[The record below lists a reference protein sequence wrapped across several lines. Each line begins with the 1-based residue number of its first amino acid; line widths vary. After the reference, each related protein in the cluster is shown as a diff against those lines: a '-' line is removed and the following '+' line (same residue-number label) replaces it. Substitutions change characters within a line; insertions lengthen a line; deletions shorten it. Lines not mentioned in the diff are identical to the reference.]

1 MGRVENKVALV
12 TGAGSGLG
20 RSSAL
25 RLAEEGARVVVT
37 DLNAEGGAET
47 VAQITAAGGDA
58 FFLQHNVAEEE
69 QWLSVLAEVEKRYGQ
84 LDILVNNAG
93 VFLVKPIATTSLE
106 EFRWQNS
113 INVEGV
119 FLGIKYGIELMEKS
133 GGGSIVN
140 ISSIAGLVGT
150 AVSPA
155 YCGSKGAV
163 RLLTK
168 GCAMECA
175 QKKNKIRIN
184 SIHPGGMLTPMLEE
198 GMKALGGGDKVR
210 KGFENMAP
218 IGHLGE
224 ALDIANGVVYLA
236 SEEAKY
242 ITGAELVIDGGITA
256 A

>member
-1 MGRVENKVALV
+1 MARVDNKVALV

-20 RSSAL
+20 RASAL

-47 VAQITAAGGDA
+47 VAQIQAAGGTG
-58 FFLQHNVAEEE
+58 FFLEHNVAEEVE
-69 QWLSVLAEVEKRYGQ
+69 WLSVLAKVEQRYGQ

-93 VFLVKPIATTSLE
+93 VFL
-106 EFRWQNS
+106 
-113 INVEGV
+113 
-119 FLGIKYGIELMEKS
+119 GIKHGMALMEKS

-140 ISSIAGLVGT
+140 ISSIAGLVG
-150 AVSPA
+150 AAISPA

-168 GCAMECA
+168 ACAMECA
-175 QKKNKIRIN
+175 QKRNKIRIN

-198 GMKALGGGDKVR
+198 GMAALGGGDKVR
-210 KGFENMAP
+210 ASFESMAP

>member
-1 MGRVENKVALV
+1 MARVENKVALV

-20 RSSAL
+20 RASAL

-47 VAQITAAGGDA
+47 VAQIQAAGGTG
-58 FFLQHNVAEEE
+58 FFIEHNVAEEAE
-69 QWLSVLAEVEKRYGQ
+69 WLSVLAKVEQRYGQ

-93 VFLVKPIATTSLE
+93 VFLVKPISATSLD

-113 INVEGV
+113 INVDGV
-119 FLGIKYGIELMEKS
+119 FLGIKHGMALMEKS

-140 ISSIAGLVGT
+140 ISSIAGLVG
-150 AVSPA
+150 AAISPA

-168 GCAMECA
+168 ACAMECA
-175 QKKNKIRIN
+175 QKRNKIRIN

-198 GMKALGGGDKVR
+198 GMAALGGGDKVR
-210 KGFENMAP
+210 ASFESMAP

>member
-1 MGRVENKVALV
+1 MARVENKVALV

-20 RSSAL
+20 RASAL

-37 DLNAEGGAET
+37 DLN
-47 VAQITAAGGDA
+47 
-58 FFLQHNVAEEE
+58 VAEETE
-69 QWLSVLAEVEKRYGQ
+69 WLSVLAKVEQRYGQ

-93 VFLVKPIATTSLE
+93 VFLVKPISATSLD

-113 INVEGV
+113 INVDGV
-119 FLGIKYGIELMEKS
+119 FLGIKHGMALMEKS

-140 ISSIAGLVGT
+140 ISSIAGLVG
-150 AVSPA
+150 AAISPA

-168 GCAMECA
+168 ACAMECA
-175 QKKNKIRIN
+175 QKRNKIRIN

-198 GMKALGGGDKVR
+198 GMAALGGGDKVR
-210 KGFENMAP
+210 ASFESMAP

>member
-1 MGRVENKVALV
+1 M
-12 TGAGSGLG
+12 
-20 RSSAL
+20 
-25 RLAEEGARVVVT
+25 VVT

-47 VAQITAAGGDA
+47 VAQITAAGGEA

-84 LDILVNNAG
+84 LDILVNN
-93 VFLVKPIATTSLE
+93 V
-106 EFRWQNS
+106 
-113 INVEGV
+113 GV

-140 ISSIAGLVGT
+140 ISSIAVLVGT

-168 GCAMECA
+168 GYAMEWA

-198 GMKALGGGDKVR
+198 GMEALGGGDKVR